1 MEREVFNYIAKIIR
15 DYPTSEMYINRRE
28 QELMNKFQEFR
39 DENVGGG
46 RAQNRKDESIEHMAI
61 TLAEDRRLNNLKKNG
76 EAVRKALQVSDKIT
90 EAIIY
95 ELYLRENCILTL
107 EGIAQKAHLS
117 VAAVKKR
124 RIKFFEKVAEE
135 IGL

>member
-1 MEREVFNYIAKIIR
+1 MEREVFNYIAMIVR

-28 QELMNKFQEFR
+28 QELMNKFQEFK

-46 RAQNRKDESIEHMAI
+46 RAQNRKDESTERMAI
-61 TLAEDRRLNNLKKNG
+61 TLAEDRRLNNLKKNE
-76 EAVRKALQVSDKIT
+76 EAVRKALESSDQIT
-90 EAIIY
+90 KDIIY
-95 ELYLRENCILTL
+95 ELYLRENCILAL

-124 RIKFFEKVAEE
+124 RIKFFEKVAAE
-135 IGL
+135 IGI